1 MKTKHIK
8 TGGIFLKKIV
18 SAILALSLAAGM
30 SVCAFAA
37 DGDAIGFYKSNL
49 TIADATNVDNNATF
63 TTTIPYATLQVQ
75 TTKNN
80 NRVNLTDN
88 QAKNLYKGD
97 DSTTKNGWYNSAIT
111 GEYNVT
117 VTKIVADA
125 KGLVVTMKT
134 PTAANQTNKNTYE
147 VSLKFTANG
156 TSNARNASPTK
167 SCTVKISGTISGTV
181 GGAVIDDVVNN
192 GQGVPIGTN
201 GGVYT
206 TGMQTKI
213 TGGKP
218 NQLGNLDIRPDST
231 IKLYLNSSDFDWVD
245 SNGSAQ
251 TVTKNSKVTTSKL
264 RNGKITLKKS
274 ISKGSKTIDSISLTS
289 DSKGAYAEVKFVE
302 YFVSTSE
309 QDVDFSLYLAKKGS
323 KRSGTMVNIA
333 GTMANEEQTVDAGD
347 DYADLDSGTVVE
359 AEEYVRGIQL
369 YLGNGVSITTNLY
382 KNKKYYGV
390 AVNTVDVTDSKL
402 MDKYSSIDNV
412 LAIKTVNLKGSGKIV
427 SFDMYGSYYV
437 YGADGTYLGLSSEK
451 VTYSDKYY
459 FSTEKITITAA
470 DFK

>member
-1 MKTKHIK
+1 METEHIT
-8 TGGIFLKKIV
+8 TGGIFLKKLV

-37 DGDAIGFYKSNL
+37 DGDAIGFNSANL
-49 TIADATNVDNNATF
+49 SIAGPTNVDNNATF
-63 TTTIPYATLQVQ
+63 TATIPYATLKVQ
-75 TTKNN
+75 TTSNN
-80 NRVNLTDN
+80 QKRLAVLADN
-88 QAKNLYKGD
+88 QAKRLY
-97 DSTTKNGWYNSAIT
+97 TTDQKTSNGWYNDTI
-111 GEYNVT
+111 GEYNVA

-147 VSLKFTANG
+147 ASLKFIANG
-156 TSNARNASPTK
+156 RSTTAAK
-167 SCTVKISGTISGTV
+167 STVCTVKIAGTISGTV

-323 KRSGTMVNIA
+323 RRSGTMVNIA

-459 FSTEKITITAA
+459 FSTEKITITAD